1 MDNEIK
7 EVTIGCACNL
17 GIHPELGGD
26 TQARWLVGWSR
37 GDWIDLRCTGVKN
50 GRLFE
55 TFYIRNVENLGS
67 ISLSSQIL
75 WYDYLSAGVL
85 CSSEL
90 KSVKHFSVKLNI
102 KMFKTYCYFNIIF
115 RRI

>member
-1 MDNEIK
+1 MWSFTFGEEYKSVQVFKWSMQRMDNEIK

-17 GIHPELGGD
+17 GIHAELGGD
-26 TQARWLVGWSR
+26 TQARWLVGWSG

-55 TFYIRNVENLGS
+55 TLYICNVENLGS

-85 CSSEL
+85 CSS
-90 KSVKHFSVKLNI
+90 V
-102 KMFKTYCYFNIIF
+102 
-115 RRI
+115 